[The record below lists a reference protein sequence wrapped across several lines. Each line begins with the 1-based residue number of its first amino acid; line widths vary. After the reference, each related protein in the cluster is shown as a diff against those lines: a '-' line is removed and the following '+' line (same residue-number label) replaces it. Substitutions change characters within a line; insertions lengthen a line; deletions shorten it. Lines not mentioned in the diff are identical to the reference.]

1 MMYPRLSALQT
12 AFFLS
17 PRVIAKVCQSE
28 GPLAFILSVGLFSP
42 NERRIRRHC
51 QTMDVGAPSRD
62 IHCAFISPMSCKML
76 VWLTLGCEIGASLIL
91 ACVNTVV
98 ALALIALSLS
108 LAIAVSLLANC
119 APLQARARPSSTL
132 GAEVYE

>member
-1 MMYPRLSALQT
+1 
-12 AFFLS
+12 
-17 PRVIAKVCQSE
+17 
-28 GPLAFILSVGLFSP
+28 
-42 NERRIRRHC
+42 
-51 QTMDVGAPSRD
+51 MDVCAASRD
-62 IHCAFISPMSCKML
+62 ARCAFISPMGNKML
-76 VWLTLGCEIGASLIL
+76 IWLTGREIGASLIL